1 MSDKIKSRIIPK
13 VILFSKNFQV
23 MEQDYINILWISIV
37 ILILILVNGSCMSR
51 TEDFTI
57 DVIVECEL
65 PMYSVEDQER
75 PPVYSV
81 T

>member
-1 MSDKIKSRIIPK
+1 M
-13 VILFSKNFQV
+13 ILFSKKFQV

-37 ILILILVNGSCMSR
+37 ILILIVYIVNGSCMSR

-57 DVIVECEL
+57 DVVVECEL

>member
-1 MSDKIKSRIIPK
+1 
-13 VILFSKNFQV
+13 

>member
-1 MSDKIKSRIIPK
+1 MLDKIKSRIIPK

-57 DVIVECEL
+57 DVVVECEL

-75 PPVYSV
+75 PPIYSV